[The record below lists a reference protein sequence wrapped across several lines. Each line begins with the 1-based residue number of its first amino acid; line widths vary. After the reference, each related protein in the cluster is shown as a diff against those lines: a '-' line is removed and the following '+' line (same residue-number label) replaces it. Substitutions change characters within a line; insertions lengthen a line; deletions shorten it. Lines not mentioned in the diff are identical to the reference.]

1 MKGLAP
7 EAAVRLELTDEQRMV
22 QGLARDFAEGEV
34 KPVAAACDREGRFPH
49 ATVKRMGELGFMGI
63 AVPEKLGGGGADT
76 LAYVLAL
83 EEIAVACA
91 SHAVVMSVNGSLV
104 CDPLL
109 RHGTSE
115 QHERFLA
122 PLASGRGLGCFAL
135 TEPQAG
141 SDATNQATRARRDGE
156 HYVLTGRKAFVTN
169 GREATV
175 ALVFAQ
181 TDAARAHRGISAFL
195 VEKGTPGFLVPKV
208 EDKLGLRASDTAEF
222 VFEECRVPAANRLGA
237 EGEGFRIALKA
248 LDGGRIG
255 IAAQAV
261 GIARAAVEASVA
273 YARERRAFGVPI
285 GQHQM
290 IQWMLADMATSVDAA
305 RLLMWRAATLKD
317 ASRPYGTAAA
327 MAKLFASE
335 TAMRVTTD
343 AIQVHG
349 GYGYIKEYPVERFFR
364 DAKITQI
371 YEGTSQIQRLVV
383 ARAVLDLGEG
393 AATP

>member
-1 MKGLAP
+1 M
-7 EAAVRLELTDEQRMV
+7 RLELTDEQQMV
-22 QGLARDFAEGEV
+22 QSLAREFAEQEV
-34 KPVAAACDREGRFPH
+34 KPVAAACDREARFPH
-49 ATVKRMGELGFMGI
+49 ATVRRMGELGLMGI

-83 EEIAVACA
+83 EEVAVACA
-91 SHAVVMSVNGSLV
+91 SHAVVMSVNNSLV

-109 RHGTSE
+109 RFGTPE
-115 QHERFLA
+115 QHERFLR
-122 PLASGRGLGCFAL
+122 PLASGQGLGCFAL

-141 SDATNQATRARRDGE
+141 SDATNQATLARRDGDG
-156 HYVLTGRKAFVTN
+156 YVLDGRKVFVTN

-181 TDAARAHRGISAFL
+181 TDPARGHRGISAFL
-195 VEKGTPGFLVPKV
+195 VERGTPGFLVPKV

-222 VFEECRVPAANRLGA
+222 VFESCRVPAANRLGA
-237 EGEGFRIALKA
+237 EGQGFRIAMQA

-261 GIARAAVEASVA
+261 GIARAALEASVA
-273 YARERRAFGVPI
+273 YARERRSFGVPI

-290 IQWMLADMATSVDAA
+290 VQWMLADMATAVDAA
-305 RLLMWRAATLKD
+305 RLLAWRAAVLKD
-317 ASRPYGTAAA
+317 RGRPYGTAAS

-335 TAMRVTTD
+335 AAMRVATD
-343 AIQVHG
+343 GIQIHG
-349 GYGYIKEYPVERFFR
+349 GYGYIKEYPLERFFR

-371 YEGTSQIQRLVV
+371 YEGTSQIQRLVI
-383 ARAVLDLGEG
+383 ARSLLGLD
-393 AATP
+393 